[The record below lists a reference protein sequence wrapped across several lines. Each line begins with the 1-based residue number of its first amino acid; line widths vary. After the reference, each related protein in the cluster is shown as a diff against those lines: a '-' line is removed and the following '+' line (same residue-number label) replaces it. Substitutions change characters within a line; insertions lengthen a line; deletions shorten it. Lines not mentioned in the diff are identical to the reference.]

1 MRRIGPN
8 IDTCIGTSLKNYLI
22 KYTNTGRLC
31 VMLSYLNEDKRVFST
46 TLCFERE
53 TIKTLCMIN
62 SYGMLQMLAILNVS
76 TMGNFLMIARF
87 FTILI
92 TPSAKVT
99 VTTMGRPSG
108 IAATARLKRRAMM
121 QHLKG

>member
-1 MRRIGPN
+1 
-8 IDTCIGTSLKNYLI
+8 
-22 KYTNTGRLC
+22 
-31 VMLSYLNEDKRVFST
+31 
-46 TLCFERE
+46 
-53 TIKTLCMIN
+53 
-62 SYGMLQMLAILNVS
+62 
-76 TMGNFLMIARF
+76 MGNFLTIARF

-121 QHLKG
+121 QHLKGRNLHYTSSDMPLGNIRLCAELIKDIPDAYGEHV